1 MPRGALIVFEGAEGA
16 GKSTQLRLAAEW
28 LAAEGFDVVAVREPG
43 GTIVG
48 DQIRRLLLDPASDI
62 TPIAEA
68 LLFMA
73 SRAQLVERE
82 IRPALG
88 SGATVLVD
96 RFFLSTYAYQGAGRG
111 LPENDLRAA
120 NRMATGGLV
129 PDLTLLIT
137 IPVEAGLARAAERAG
152 GEHDRIERS
161 DLDFHERVARA
172 FDEFTAPAWQAAHP
186 ECGPIVL
193 IDGTGSE
200 KAVFGR
206 VASAVRSRWPV
217 SFPADVLSRS

>member
-16 GKSTQLRLAAEW
+16 GKTTQLRLVSEW
-28 LAAEGFDVVAVREPG
+28 LTAEGYEVVAVREPG
-43 GTIVG
+43 GTVVG
-48 DQIRRLLLDPASDI
+48 DQIRRMLLDPASDI
-62 TPIAEA
+62 GPRAEA

-82 IRPALG
+82 LRPALQA
-88 SGATVLVD
+88 GATVLVD

-111 LPENDLRAA
+111 LPEEELRWA

-137 IPVEAGLARAAERAG
+137 VPVEVGLARVTERTA
-152 GEHDRIERS
+152 GEHDRIERAE
-161 DLDFHERVARA
+161 LAFHERVARA
-172 FDEFTAPAWQAAHP
+172 FDVFASPVWQNSHP

-193 IDGTGSE
+193 VDGTGRE
-200 KAVFGR
+200 ADVFGR
-206 VASAVRSRWPV
+206 ATAAVRERWPS
-217 SFPADVLSRS
+217 SFPRQESTRI

>member
-1 MPRGALIVFEGAEGA
+1 MPRGALIVFEGAEGV
-16 GKSTQLRLAAEW
+16 GKSTQLRLVSEW
-28 LAAEGFDVVAVREPG
+28 LTAQGYEVVAVREPG
-43 GTIVG
+43 GTILG

-62 TPIAEA
+62 GAAAEA

-82 IRPALG
+82 IRPALA

-111 LPENDLRAA
+111 LSEADLRSA
-120 NRMATGGLV
+120 NRMATDGLV

-137 IPVEAGLARAAERAG
+137 IPVEVGLGRAAARAG
-152 GEHDRIERS
+152 GNHDRMERS
-161 DLDFHERVARA
+161 DLAFHERVVGA
-172 FDEFTAPAWQAAHP
+172 FDTFASASWQAAHP

-193 IDGTGSE
+193 IDGTGGESE
-200 KAVFGR
+200 VFDR
-206 VASAVRSRWPV
+206 AASAIRSRWPG
-217 SFPADVLSRS
+217 SFPFDRAS

>member
-16 GKSTQLRLAAEW
+16 GKSTQLRLMSEW
-28 LAAEGFDVVAVREPG
+28 LTAKGFEVVAVREPG

-48 DQIRRLLLDPASDI
+48 DQIRRLLLDPTSDI
-62 TPIAEA
+62 SPCSEA

-82 IRPALG
+82 IRPALV

-96 RFFLSTYAYQGAGRG
+96 RFSLSTYAYQGAGRG
-111 LPENDLRAA
+111 LPEDDLRTV
-120 NRMATGGLV
+120 NRVATGGLV
-129 PDLTLLIT
+129 PDLTLLFT
-137 IPVEAGLARAAERAG
+137 IPVETGLARAAERAG
-152 GEHDRIERS
+152 GEHDRIERVEVA
-161 DLDFHERVARA
+161 FHERVARA
-172 FDEFTAPAWQAAHP
+172 FDVFASPAWQAAHP

-200 KAVFGR
+200 VDVFGR
-206 VASAVRSRWPV
+206 AASAVRSRWPA
-217 SFPADVLSRS
+217 SFPQEEPTRR

>member
-16 GKSTQLRLAAEW
+16 GKSTQLRLVADW
-28 LAAEGFDVVAVREPG
+28 LTAQGFEVVAVREPG
-43 GTIVG
+43 GTVVG
-48 DQIRRLLLDPASDI
+48 DQIRRVLLDPASDI
-62 TPIAEA
+62 GPRAEA

-82 IRPALG
+82 IRPALA

-111 LPENDLRAA
+111 LPEEDLRMA

-152 GEHDRIERS
+152 GEHDRMERAE
-161 DLDFHERVARA
+161 LAFHRRVATA
-172 FDEFTAPAWQAAHP
+172 FDAFTSPGWQAAHP

-193 IDGTGSE
+193 IDGRGTE
-200 KAVFGR
+200 ADVFGR
-206 VASAVRSRWPV
+206 AVSAVRSRWPG
-217 SFPADVLSRS
+217 SFPLEHSSRS